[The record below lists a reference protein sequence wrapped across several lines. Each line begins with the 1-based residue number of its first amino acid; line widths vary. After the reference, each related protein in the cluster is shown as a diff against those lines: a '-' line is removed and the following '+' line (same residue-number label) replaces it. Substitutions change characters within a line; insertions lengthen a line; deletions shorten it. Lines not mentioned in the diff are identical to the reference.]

1 MIKVLIAEDQKLIQE
16 ALQIILSTY
25 QDITLVG
32 VASNGFEVLDI
43 VKKNEPDVIL
53 MDIRMPEMD
62 GVECTKLIK
71 KQYPH
76 IKIIILTTFDD
87 NEYIFSA
94 IKYGASGY
102 LLKGVSS
109 KELHEAVL
117 TVANGGAMINPDI
130 AMKVIQLFSEMASSS
145 FSIQVNEQDLK
156 ELGKSDW
163 QIIRLVSQGLSNREI
178 AEKLCLSEGNIRNHV
193 TNILSILQLKN
204 RTQLAVW
211 AVQSGMLSKIDS

>member
-1 MIKVLIAEDQKLIQE
+1 MIKVVIAEDQKLIQE

-25 QDITLVG
+25 EDIDLIG
-32 VASNGFEVLDI
+32 IAANGYEVLEILKTDIPDI
-43 VKKNEPDVIL
+43 VL

-62 GVECTKLIK
+62 GVECTKRIK
-71 KQYPH
+71 QQYPQV
-76 IKIIILTTFDD
+76 KIIILTTFDD

-109 KELHEAVL
+109 KELHDALV
-117 TVANGGAMINPDI
+117 TVAKGGAMINPDI
-130 AMKVIQLFSEMASSS
+130 AMKVIQQFSEMASAS
-145 FSIQVNEQDLK
+145 FSIQVNEQDIKDLN
-156 ELGKSDW
+156 KSDW
-163 QIIRLVSQGLSNREI
+163 PIIRLVSQGLSNKEI
-178 AEKLCLSEGNIRNHV
+178 AAKLCLSEGNIRNHV

-211 AVQSGMLSKIDS
+211 AVQSGILTKIEQ